1 MVVGEIVPGRGGA
14 AAAGGGRL
22 VVGVEAREHHGRGE
36 SRPGRGAEGQR
47 QVGAVGQSWVGA
59 RSLLVRCAAAAA
71 GSVSTSGLLAADAVG
86 VRGAAAT
93 AFITAFYE

>member
-36 SRPGRGAEGQR
+36 SGPGRGAEGQR
-47 QVGAVGQSWVGA
+47 QVGAAGQSWVGA
-59 RSLLVRCAAAAA
+59 RSLLVRCAAAA
-71 GSVSTSGLLAADAVG
+71 GSVSASGLLAADAVG